1 MISFFDKKIYQPND
15 KVYFL
20 VCPTNKV
27 YRYFMFVG
35 IVQKVID
42 DGDSY
47 FYQITPTKI
56 LEKQNTIKA
65 LNHCYWKC
73 VSKGDGRNYNL
84 NKKFMAIDFDGEKF
98 LSFFE
103 RWDLNVLPA
112 LVYSTKKEAV
122 SSLRKLRIYLYD
134 KLETE
139 LEYLKAC
146 IS

>member
-1 MISFFDKKIYQPND
+1 
-15 KVYFL
+15 
-20 VCPTNKV
+20 
-27 YRYFMFVG
+27 MFVG